1 MFLYI
6 LIGSIFDAIY
16 TLYLVCRYDFLRMDL
31 KIAITNLNLESY
43 HNKLSFDTELQLN
56 IHLACAGS
64 SGIIIR

>member
-1 MFLYI
+1 MIL

-16 TLYLVCRYDFLRMDL
+16 TMYLVCRYDFLRMDL
-31 KIAITNLNLESY
+31 KIAIMNLNLESC

-56 IHLACAGS
+56 IRLACAGS

>member
-1 MFLYI
+1 MILH

-16 TLYLVCRYDFLRMDL
+16 RMYLVCRYDFLRMDL

-56 IHLACAGS
+56 IRLACAGS